1 MNYKLSILICTI
13 PERYWQFKKLVNHLK
28 GLIKMANASESV
40 EIVYNDK
47 PKGTLTIGGKRNIL
61 LNESLGEY
69 VCFIDDDDQVSN
81 DYITEIL
88 KAIELNPDCIGFK
101 IHCNMQGKYESA
113 ASSIKYD
120 WKENID
126 GYKYV
131 RSIYHKTPVKRE
143 IALKAMFPDKSFGED
158 YEYSMRLKPMLK
170 KEVFIEKE
178 LYIYNFKYEN
188 PKIKYGL
195 NS

>member
-1 MNYKLSILICTI
+1 MSYKLSILICTI

-101 IHCNMQGKYESA
+101 INCNMQGKYESA

-188 PKIKYGL
+188 PKTKYGL

>member
-1 MNYKLSILICTI
+1 MSYKLSILICTI

-81 DYITEIL
+81 DYITDIL

-101 IHCNMQGKYESA
+101 INCNMQGKYESA

-188 PKIKYGL
+188 PKTKYSL
-195 NS
+195 